1 MDSGSLVAVVSAV
14 LTVVSVFLGVKY
26 RKWLKKA
33 RLFAGLLDDIIS
45 AAEDDKITDEE
56 FQNIVAAA
64 KQVLASEE
72 GTVEG
77 A

>member
-26 RKWLKKA
+26 RKWLGKA

-45 AAEDDKITDEE
+45 AAEDDKVTEEE
-56 FQNIVAAA
+56 FQKIVVAAKEIA
-64 KQVLASEE
+64 ADVSGE
-72 GTVEG
+72 GSS
-77 A
+77 